1 MIRREL
7 YKMEMPKKTFTNKRM
22 GDILIEQGLI
32 TPQQLQEALEMQKE
46 GNKKRL
52 GEIFVET
59 GVLSW
64 EKLYDVLQYVYETE
78 FIDLSNYVIDPEV
91 ISLISEK
98 TALQFKIIP
107 ISKNN
112 GELVIAMANPLDVYA
127 IDFVRDHT
135 KVKKI
140 KSLLASEEDILNAI
154 TNYYELGEYDDI
166 IERLGT
172 ELVFREEEEDEDSKK
187 LEARS
192 KEAPI
197 IQLVN
202 MLIVQGVKDRAS
214 DIHIEPNEKGLLIR
228 FRIDGMLHDI
238 KALPNSIK
246 SAIISRIKI
255 LAKMDI
261 AERRLPQDG
270 RFQVKFG
277 TREVDL
283 RVSSIPTVFG
293 EKAVLRLLDKSK
305 GLIKLEQLGFI
316 PEQLEVFKSVITKS
330 YGIILLTGPTG
341 SGKTTTLYAAIND
354 VNSKDKNIIT
364 VEDPVEYKLSRV
376 NQIQVKSKIDLTFA
390 NTLRSIL
397 RQDPDIIMVGEIRDA
412 ETAQIAVQAALT
424 GHLVL
429 STLHTNDA
437 ASAITRL
444 IDMNVEAFLIS
455 SSVIAVIAQRLVR
468 VICEKCKEA
477 YEPAKDVISGL
488 NIKVNSNG
496 DGQVKLY
503 RGTGCSLCKNTG
515 YYGRTSI
522 YELIVLDEDIKTLII
537 SKASSNIIKDT
548 AIKKG
553 MKTLKDNGLEKAL
566 QGITTIEEVLRVAG

>member
-1 MIRREL
+1 MKI
-7 YKMEMPKKTFTNKRM
+7 PKKPYTNKRI
-22 GDILIEQGLI
+22 GDILVEQGLI
-32 TPQQLQEALEMQKE
+32 TSQQLKEALEMQKN

-52 GEIFVET
+52 GEIFVEI
-59 GVLSW
+59 GALSK
-64 EKLYDVLQYVYETE
+64 EELYKILQYVFESEY
-78 FIDLSNYVIDPEV
+78 IDLSNYVIDPEV

-98 TALQFKIIP
+98 TALRFKLIP
-107 ISKNN
+107 ISKNDD
-112 GELVIAMANPLDVYA
+112 ELIIAMANPLDVYA

-135 KVKKI
+135 KVKRI
-140 KSLLASEEDILNAI
+140 KSLLASEDDVINAI

-166 IERLGT
+166 IDKLGT
-172 ELVFREEEEDEDSKK
+172 EVVFKEEEAEEDSSK
-187 LEARS
+187 LEAIS

-214 DIHIEPNEKGLLIR
+214 DIHVEPNERSLLIR
-228 FRIDGMLHDI
+228 FRVDGILRDI
-238 KALPNSIK
+238 RALPNTIK
-246 SAIISRIKI
+246 SAIVSRIKI

-283 RVSSIPTVFG
+283 RVSTIPTVLG
-293 EKAVLRLLDKSK
+293 EKVVLRLLDKSK
-305 GLIKLEQLGFI
+305 GVIKLDHLGFI
-316 PEQLEVFKSVITKS
+316 PEQLEVFESIISKS

-341 SGKTTTLYAAIND
+341 SGKTTTLYAALSE

-364 VEDPVEYKLSRV
+364 VEDPVEYKLDRI
-376 NQIQVKSKIDLTFA
+376 NQIQIKPKINLTFA

-397 RQDPDIIMVGEIRDA
+397 RQDPDIIMVGEIRDT

-424 GHLVL
+424 GHLVF

-444 IDMNVEAFLIS
+444 IDMNVETFLIS
-455 SSVIAVIAQRLVR
+455 SSVIVVIAQRLVR
-468 VICEKCKEA
+468 VICEKCKEE
-477 YEPAKDVISGL
+477 YIPGKDVLSAL
-488 NIKVNSNG
+488 NIKDDSNN
-496 DGQVKLY
+496 DGKIKLY
-503 RGTGCSLCKNTG
+503 RGTGCSSCKDTG

-522 YELIVLDEDIKTLII
+522 FELIVLDEEIRALII
-537 SKASSNIIKDT
+537 SKASSNVIKDV

-553 MKTLKDNGLEKAL
+553 MKTLKHSGMEKAK

>member
-1 MIRREL
+1 
-7 YKMEMPKKTFTNKRM
+7 MEMPKKPYTNKRI

-32 TPQQLQEALEMQKE
+32 NSQQLKEALELQKS

-52 GEIFVET
+52 GEIFVEI
-59 GVLSW
+59 GAIGR
-64 EKLYDVLQYVYETE
+64 EELYGILQYIYESE
-78 FIDLSNYVIDPEV
+78 YVDLSNYVIDPEV

-98 TALQFKIIP
+98 AALRFKLIP
-107 ISKNN
+107 ISKNDD
-112 GELVIAMANPLDVYA
+112 ELIIAMTNPLDVYA
-127 IDFVRDHT
+127 IDFIRAHT
-135 KVKKI
+135 KIKKI
-140 KSLLASEEDILNAI
+140 KSLLASEEDVLNAI

-166 IERLGT
+166 IEKLGA
-172 ELVFREEEEDEDSKK
+172 EIVFKEEEEEEDSKR
-187 LEARS
+187 LEAIS

-214 DIHIEPNEKGLLIR
+214 DVHIEPNEKGLLIR

-238 KALPNSIK
+238 RTLPNTIK
-246 SAIISRIKI
+246 SAVISRIKI

-283 RVSSIPTVFG
+283 RVSTIPTVLG
-293 EKAVLRLLDKSK
+293 EKVVLRLLDKSK

-316 PEQLEVFKSVITKS
+316 PEQLEEFESIISKS
-330 YGIILLTGPTG
+330 YGIVLLTGPTG
-341 SGKTTTLYAAIND
+341 SGKTTTLYAALNE
-354 VNSKDKNIIT
+354 VNSKDRNIIT
-364 VEDPVEYKLSRV
+364 VEDPVEYKLARI
-376 NQIQVKSKIDLTFA
+376 NQIQIKPKINLTFA

-397 RQDPDIIMVGEIRDA
+397 RQDPDVIMVGEIRDS

-424 GHLVL
+424 GHLVF

-437 ASAITRL
+437 ASALTRL
-444 IDMNVEAFLIS
+444 IDMDIETFLIS
-455 SSVIAVIAQRLVR
+455 SSVIGVIAQRLVR
-468 VICEKCKEA
+468 VICEKCKEE
-477 YEPAKDVISGL
+477 YTPGKNVLSGL
-488 NIKVNSNG
+488 NIKDDSNN
-496 DGQVKLY
+496 DGKIKLY
-503 RGTGCSLCKNTG
+503 RGTGCSFCKNTG

-522 YELIVLDEDIKTLII
+522 YELIVLDEEIRALII
-537 SKASSNIIKDT
+537 SKSSSNVIKDV

-553 MKTLKDNGLEKAL
+553 MKTLKDSGLEKAM

>member
-1 MIRREL
+1 MVVVI
-7 YKMEMPKKTFTNKRM
+7 KMDMPKKPFTNKRI

-32 TPQQLQEALEMQKE
+32 TSQQLKEALEMQKA

-52 GEIFVET
+52 GEILAEL
-59 GVLSW
+59 GAISRD
-64 EKLYDVLQYVYETE
+64 ELYEVLQYVYEAE
-78 FIDLSNYVIDPEV
+78 YVELSNYVIDPEV

-98 TALQFKIIP
+98 AALRFKLIP
-107 ISKNN
+107 ISKNDD
-112 GELVIAMANPLDVYA
+112 ELTIAMANPLDVYA

-135 KVKKI
+135 KIKKI
-140 KSLLASEEDILNAI
+140 KSLLASEEDVLNAI

-166 IERLGT
+166 LEKLGT
-172 ELVFREEEEDEDSKK
+172 EVVFREDEEEEDSKK
-187 LEARS
+187 LEAIS

-228 FRIDGMLHDI
+228 FRIDGMLHDVRT
-238 KALPNSIK
+238 LPNTIK
-246 SAIISRIKI
+246 SAVISRIKI

-283 RVSSIPTVFG
+283 RVSTIPTVLG
-293 EKAVLRLLDKSK
+293 EKVVLRLLDKSK
-305 GLIKLEQLGFI
+305 GLIKLEQLGFG
-316 PEQLEVFKSVITKS
+316 PEQLYEFKSIISKS
-330 YGIILLTGPTG
+330 YGIVLITGPTG
-341 SGKTTTLYAAIND
+341 SGKTTTLYAALNK
-354 VNSKDKNIIT
+354 VNSKDKNILT
-364 VEDPVEYKLSRV
+364 VEDPVEYKLNRI
-376 NQIQVKSKIDLTFA
+376 NQIQIKPKIGLTFA

-424 GHLVL
+424 GHLVF

-437 ASAITRL
+437 ASALTRL
-444 IDMNVEAFLIS
+444 IDMDVETFLIS
-455 SSVIAVIAQRLVR
+455 SSVIGVIAQRLVR
-468 VICEKCKEA
+468 VICEKCKEE
-477 YEPAKDVISGL
+477 YIPGKDVLSGL
-488 NIKVNSNG
+488 DIKANSNG
-496 DGQVKLY
+496 DGKVKLY
-503 RGTGCSLCKNTG
+503 RGTGCSFCKNTG

-522 YELIVLDEDIKTLII
+522 YEQVINNIK
-537 SKASSNIIKDT
+537 S
-548 AIKKG
+548 
-553 MKTLKDNGLEKAL
+553 LKQYN
-566 QGITTIEEVLRVAG
+566 QRCCY

>member
-1 MIRREL
+1 
-7 YKMEMPKKTFTNKRM
+7 MPKKLYTNKRI

-32 TPQQLQEALEMQKE
+32 TSQQLKEALEMQKN
-46 GNKKRL
+46 GSSKRL

-59 GVLSW
+59 GAINK
-64 EKLYDVLQYVYETE
+64 EELYNILQYVYESE
-78 FIDLSNYVIDPEV
+78 YVDLSNYVIDPEV

-98 TALQFKIIP
+98 AALRFKLIP

-112 GELVIAMANPLDVYA
+112 DELTIAMANPLDVYA
-127 IDFVRDHT
+127 IDFIRDHT
-135 KVKKI
+135 KIKKI
-140 KSLLASEEDILNAI
+140 KTLLASEEDVISAI
-154 TNYYELGEYDDI
+154 TNYYEMGEYDDI
-166 IERLGT
+166 IEKLGK
-172 ELVFREEEEDEDSKK
+172 EVIYKEGEEEEDSKK
-187 LEARS
+187 LEAIS

-214 DIHIEPNEKGLLIR
+214 DIHIEPNKKGLLIR
-228 FRIDGMLHDI
+228 FRVDGMLDDI
-238 KALPNSIK
+238 KTLPNTIK
-246 SAIISRIKI
+246 SAVISRIKI

-277 TREVDL
+277 NREVDL
-283 RVSSIPTVFG
+283 RVSTIPTVLG
-293 EKAVLRLLDKSK
+293 EKVVLRLLDKSK

-316 PEQLEVFKSVITKS
+316 PEQLDNFKSIIAKS
-330 YGIILLTGPTG
+330 YGIILITGPTG
-341 SGKTTTLYAAIND
+341 SGKTTTLYAALNQ

-364 VEDPVEYKLSRV
+364 TEDPVEYKLDRI
-376 NQIQVKSKIDLTFA
+376 NQIQIMPKINLTFA

-424 GHLVL
+424 GHLVF

-437 ASAITRL
+437 ASALTRL
-444 IDMNVEAFLIS
+444 IDMDVETFLIS

-468 VICEKCKEA
+468 VICEKCKEE
-477 YEPAKDVISGL
+477 YIPEENILRGL
-488 NIKVNSNG
+488 NIKDKLNN
-496 DGQVKLY
+496 DGKIKLY
-503 RGTGCSLCKNTG
+503 RGKGCPFCKNTG

-522 YELIVLDEDIKTLII
+522 YELIVLNEEIRSLII
-537 SKASSNIIKDT
+537 SKASSNIIKDA

-553 MKTLKDNGLEKAL
+553 MKTLKDCGLEKAI
-566 QGITTIEEVLRVAG
+566 QGITTIEEVIRVAG

>member
-1 MIRREL
+1 
-7 YKMEMPKKTFTNKRM
+7 MEMPKKPFPNKRI

-32 TPQQLQEALEMQKE
+32 TSQQLKEALELQKK

-52 GEIFVET
+52 GEIFVESGT
-59 GVLSW
+59 ISREELF
-64 EKLYDVLQYVYETE
+64 EVLQYIYETE
-78 FIDLSNYVIDPEV
+78 YVDLSTYVIDPEV
-91 ISLISEK
+91 ISLIPEK
-98 TALQFKIIP
+98 VALRFKLIP
-107 ISKNN
+107 ISKNDDEN
-112 GELVIAMANPLDVYA
+112 ELIIAMVNPLDVYA
-127 IDFVRDHT
+127 LDFVRDHT
-135 KVKKI
+135 KIKKI
-140 KSLLASEEDILNAI
+140 KSLLAPEEDILNAI
-154 TNYYELGEYDDI
+154 TNNYELGEYDDI
-166 IERLGT
+166 IEKLG
-172 ELVFREEEEDEDSKK
+172 EEIVFREDEEEEDSKK

-228 FRIDGMLHDI
+228 FRIDGILHDI
-238 KALPNSIK
+238 RTLPNTIK
-246 SAIISRIKI
+246 SAVISRIKI

-283 RVSSIPTVFG
+283 RVSSIPVVFG
-293 EKAVLRLLDKSK
+293 EKVVLRLLDKSK
-305 GLIKLEQLGFI
+305 GLIKLKQLGFN
-316 PEQLEVFKSVITKS
+316 PEQLEEFESIITKS

-341 SGKTTTLYAAIND
+341 SGKTTTLYAALNE

-364 VEDPVEYKLSRV
+364 VEDPVEYKLNRI
-376 NQIQVKSKIDLTFA
+376 NQIQIKPKINLTFA

-444 IDMNVEAFLIS
+444 IDMNVATFLIS
-455 SSVIAVIAQRLVR
+455 SSVIGVIAQRLVR
-468 VICEKCKEA
+468 VICEKCKEE
-477 YEPAKDVISGL
+477 YELAKDVISGL
-488 NIKVNSNG
+488 NIKSNSN
-496 DGQVKLY
+496 KITLY
-503 RGTGCSLCKNTG
+503 RGTGCPFCKNTG

-522 YELIVLDEDIKTLII
+522 YELIVLDEEIKSLII
-537 SKASSNIIKDT
+537 SKTSSNIIKDT

-553 MKTLKDNGLEKAL
+553 MKTLKDSGLEKAL
-566 QGITTIEEVLRVAG
+566 QGVTTIEEVLRVSG

>member
-1 MIRREL
+1 M
-7 YKMEMPKKTFTNKRM
+7 KMPKKPYTNQRI
-22 GDILIEQGLI
+22 GDILVNQGLI
-32 TPQQLQEALEMQKE
+32 TSQQLKETLKLQKE
-46 GNKKRL
+46 GNKKRI
-52 GEIFVET
+52 GEILVEI
-59 GVLSW
+59 GAISR
-64 EKLYDVLQYVYETE
+64 EELYEILQYVYESE
-78 FIDLSNYVIDPEV
+78 YVDLSNYVIDPEV

-98 TALQFKIIP
+98 AALRFKLIP

-112 GELVIAMANPLDVYA
+112 DELIIAMANPLDVYA

-135 KVKKI
+135 KIKEI
-140 KSLLASEEDILNAI
+140 KSLLATEEDVLNAI

-166 IERLGT
+166 IKKLGT
-172 ELVFREEEEDEDSKK
+172 EIVFKEEEEEEDSKK
-187 LEARS
+187 LEAIS

-238 KALPNSIK
+238 RTLPNTIK
-246 SAIISRIKI
+246 SAVISRIKI

-283 RVSSIPTVFG
+283 RVSTIPTVFG
-293 EKAVLRLLDKSK
+293 EKVVLRLLDKSK

-316 PEQLEVFKSVITKS
+316 PGQLEEFKSIISKS

-341 SGKTTTLYAAIND
+341 SGKTTTLYAALNK
-354 VNSKDKNIIT
+354 VNSRDKNIIT
-364 VEDPVEYKLSRV
+364 VEDPVEYKLDRV
-376 NQIQVKSKIDLTFA
+376 NQIQIKPKINLTFA
-390 NTLRSIL
+390 NTLRSML
-397 RQDPDIIMVGEIRDA
+397 RQDPDVIMIGEIRDT

-424 GHLVL
+424 GHLVF

-437 ASAITRL
+437 VSALTRL
-444 IDMNVEAFLIS
+444 IDMDIETFLIS

-468 VICEKCKEA
+468 VICEKCKEE
-477 YEPAKDVISGL
+477 YTPEKNVLNGL
-488 NIKVNSNG
+488 NIKDNSND
-496 DGQVKLY
+496 DGKVKLY
-503 RGTGCSLCKNTG
+503 RGTGCSFCKNTG

-522 YELIVLDEDIKTLII
+522 YELIVLDEEIRSLII
-537 SKASSNIIKDT
+537 SKTSSNVIKDA

-553 MKTLKDNGLEKAL
+553 MKTLKNSGLEKAM

>member
-1 MIRREL
+1 M
-7 YKMEMPKKTFTNKRM
+7 KMPKKPYTNKRI
-22 GDILIEQGLI
+22 GEILIDQGLI
-32 TPQQLQEALEMQKE
+32 TPQQLEEALDSQKN
-46 GNKKRL
+46 GSTKRV
-52 GEIFVET
+52 GELLVET
-59 GVLSW
+59 GVISR
-64 EKLYDVLQYVYETE
+64 EELYEILQYIYETE
-78 FIDLSNYVIDPEV
+78 YVDLSNYVIDPEV
-91 ISLISEK
+91 ISLITEK
-98 TALQFKIIP
+98 TALRFKLIP
-107 ISKNN
+107 LSRNDD
-112 GELVIAMANPLDVYA
+112 ELIIAMANPLDVYA
-127 IDFVRDHT
+127 ADFVRDHT
-135 KVKKI
+135 KIRKI
-140 KSLLASEEDILNAI
+140 KTLLSSEEDILNAI

-166 IERLGT
+166 IEKLGT
-172 ELVFREEEEDEDSKK
+172 EVVFKEDEEEEDSKK

-214 DIHIEPNEKGLLIR
+214 DIHIEPIEKGILIR
-228 FRIDGMLHDI
+228 FRIDGILHDI
-238 KALPNSIK
+238 RTLPIAIK
-246 SAIISRIKI
+246 SAVISRIKI
-255 LAKMDI
+255 LSKMDI

-277 TREVDL
+277 SREVDL
-283 RVSSIPTVFG
+283 RVSTIPTVLG
-293 EKAVLRLLDKSK
+293 EKVVLRLLDKSK
-305 GLIKLEQLGFI
+305 GLIQLEQLGFI
-316 PEQLEVFKSVITKS
+316 PGQLEEFESIISKS

-341 SGKTTTLYAAIND
+341 SGKTTTLYAALNQ

-364 VEDPVEYKLSRV
+364 VEDPVEYKLNRI
-376 NQIQVKSKIDLTFA
+376 NQIQIKPKINLTFA

-397 RQDPDIIMVGEIRDA
+397 RQDPDIIMVGEIRDT

-444 IDMNVEAFLIS
+444 IDMDVETFLIT
-455 SSVIAVIAQRLVR
+455 SSVIGVIAQRLVR
-468 VICEKCKEA
+468 VLCDKCKEE
-477 YEPAKDVISGL
+477 YKPGKGVISTL
-488 NIKVNSNG
+488 NIKSESP
-496 DGQVKLY
+496 DKIKLY
-503 RGTGCSLCKNTG
+503 RASGCPSCKNTG

-522 YELIVLDEDIKTLII
+522 YELIVLDEEIKSLII

-553 MKTLKDNGLEKAL
+553 MKTLKDSGLKKVI

>member
-1 MIRREL
+1 
-7 YKMEMPKKTFTNKRM
+7 MEMTKKPYTNKRI

-32 TPQQLQEALEMQKE
+32 KPQQLKEALEMQKN

-52 GEIFVET
+52 GEIFVEI
-59 GVLSW
+59 GAIGR
-64 EKLYDVLQYVYETE
+64 EELYGILQYIYESE
-78 FIDLSNYVIDPEV
+78 YIDLSNYVIDPEV

-98 TALQFKIIP
+98 AALRFKLIP

-112 GELVIAMANPLDVYA
+112 DELIIAMANPLDVYA

-135 KVKKI
+135 KIKNI
-140 KSLLASEEDILNAI
+140 KSLLASEEDVINAI

-166 IERLGT
+166 IERLG
-172 ELVFREEEEDEDSKK
+172 EEIVFKEEEEEEDSKK
-187 LEARS
+187 LEAIS

-228 FRIDGMLHDI
+228 LRVDGMLHDI
-238 KALPNSIK
+238 RTLPNTIK
-246 SAIISRIKI
+246 SAVISRIKI
-255 LAKMDI
+255 LSKMDI

-283 RVSSIPTVFG
+283 RVSTIPTVFG
-293 EKAVLRLLDKSK
+293 EKVVLRLLDKSK
-305 GLIKLEQLGFI
+305 GLIKLELLGFI
-316 PEQLEVFKSVITKS
+316 PEQLEEFKSIISKS

-341 SGKTTTLYAAIND
+341 SGKTTTLYAALNE

-364 VEDPVEYKLSRV
+364 VEDPVEYKLARI
-376 NQIQVKSKIDLTFA
+376 NQIQIKPKINLTFA

-397 RQDPDIIMVGEIRDA
+397 RQDPDVIMVGEIRDS

-424 GHLVL
+424 GHLVF

-437 ASAITRL
+437 ASALTRL
-444 IDMNVEAFLIS
+444 IDMDIETFLIS
-455 SSVIAVIAQRLVR
+455 SSVIGVIAQRLVR
-468 VICEKCKEA
+468 VICEKCKEE
-477 YEPAKDVISGL
+477 YTPGKNVLSEL
-488 NIKVNSNG
+488 NIKNDLNSNG
-496 DGQVKLY
+496 KIKLY
-503 RGTGCSLCKNTG
+503 RGTGCSFCKNTG

-522 YELIVLDEDIKTLII
+522 YELIVLDEEIRALII

-553 MKTLKDNGLEKAL
+553 MKTLKDSGLERAM
-566 QGITTIEEVLRVAG
+566 QGITTLEEVIRVAG

>member
-1 MIRREL
+1 MT
-7 YKMEMPKKTFTNKRM
+7 KKPYTNKRI

-32 TPQQLQEALEMQKE
+32 TDQQLKEALEMQKS

-59 GVLSW
+59 GAISK
-64 EKLYDVLQYVYETE
+64 EELYEILQYVYDAEY
-78 FIDLSNYVIDPEV
+78 IDLSNYVIDPEV

-98 TALQFKIIP
+98 AALQFKLIP
-107 ISKNN
+107 ISKNDY
-112 GELVIAMANPLDVYA
+112 ELVIAMSNPLDVYA
-127 IDFVRDHT
+127 IDFVRNYT
-135 KVKKI
+135 KIKKI
-140 KSLLASEEDILNAI
+140 KSLLASEEDVLNAI
-154 TNYYELGEYDDI
+154 SNYYELGEYDDI
-166 IERLGT
+166 IEKLGT
-172 ELVFREEEEDEDSKK
+172 EIVFKEEEEEEDSKK
-187 LEARS
+187 LEAIS

-214 DIHIEPNEKGLLIR
+214 DIHIEPNENGILVR
-228 FRIDGMLHDI
+228 FRIDGMLYDI
-238 KALPNSIK
+238 RTLPNKIK

-283 RVSSIPTVFG
+283 RVSSIPTVLG
-293 EKAVLRLLDKSK
+293 EKVVLRLLDKSK
-305 GLIKLEQLGFI
+305 GLIKLEQLGFT
-316 PEQLEVFKSVITKS
+316 PEQLEEFRSIIFRS

-341 SGKTTTLYAAIND
+341 SGKTTTLYAALNE

-364 VEDPVEYKLSRV
+364 VEDPVEYKLNRI
-376 NQIQVKSKIDLTFA
+376 NQIQIKPKINLTFA

-397 RQDPDIIMVGEIRDA
+397 RQDPDIMMVGEIRDT

-437 ASAITRL
+437 PSAITRL
-444 IDMNVEAFLIS
+444 IDMDVEAFLIS
-455 SSVIAVIAQRLVR
+455 SSVIGVIAQRLVR
-468 VICEKCKEA
+468 VICEKCKEE
-477 YEPAKDVISGL
+477 YTPEKNVLNGL
-488 NIKVNSNG
+488 NIKSNSNS
-496 DGQVKLY
+496 DGKIKLY
-503 RGTGCSLCKNTG
+503 RGTGCSICKNTG

-522 YELIVLDEDIKTLII
+522 YEHIILDEEIKSLII
-537 SKASSNIIKDT
+537 SKASSNIIRDT

-553 MKTLKDNGLEKAL
+553 MKTLKDSGMEKAL

>member
-1 MIRREL
+1 
-7 YKMEMPKKTFTNKRM
+7 MEMPKKSFTNKRI
-22 GDILIEQGLI
+22 GDILTEQGLI
-32 TPQQLQEALEMQKE
+32 TPKQLKEALEAQKN

-59 GVLSW
+59 GVITR
-64 EKLYDVLQYVYETE
+64 EELYEILQYVYETE
-78 FIDLSNYVIDPEV
+78 YVDLSDYVIDPEV
-91 ISLISEK
+91 ISLIPEK
-98 TALQFKIIP
+98 VASQFKLIP
-107 ISKNN
+107 ISKSDN
-112 GELVIAMANPLDVYA
+112 ELIIAMANPLDVYA
-127 IDFVRDHT
+127 IDFVRSHT
-135 KVKKI
+135 KIKKI
-140 KSLLASEEDILNAI
+140 KSLLAPEEDILNTI
-154 TNYYELGEYDDI
+154 NSYYELGEYDDI
-166 IERLGT
+166 IEKLGT
-172 ELVFREEEEDEDSKK
+172 EVIFKEEEEEEDSKK
-187 LEARS
+187 LEAISR
-192 KEAPI
+192 EAPI

-238 KALPNSIK
+238 RTLPNNIK
-246 SAIISRIKI
+246 SAVISRIKI

-283 RVSSIPTVFG
+283 RVSTIPTVLG
-293 EKAVLRLLDKSK
+293 EKVVLRLLDKSK

-316 PEQLEVFKSVITKS
+316 PEQLEEFESIISKS

-341 SGKTTTLYAAIND
+341 SGKTTTLYAALNE

-364 VEDPVEYKLSRV
+364 VEDPVEYKLNRI
-376 NQIQVKSKIDLTFA
+376 NQIQIKPKINLTFA

-397 RQDPDIIMVGEIRDA
+397 RQDPDIIMVGEIRDS

-424 GHLVL
+424 GHLVF

-437 ASAITRL
+437 ASALTRL
-444 IDMNVEAFLIS
+444 IDMDVETFLIS
-455 SSVIAVIAQRLVR
+455 SSVIGVIAQRLVR
-468 VICEKCKEA
+468 VICEKCKEE
-477 YEPAKDVISGL
+477 YTPGKDVLSGL
-488 NIKVNSNG
+488 ELKANSKG
-496 DGQVKLY
+496 DDKVKLY
-503 RGTGCSLCKNTG
+503 RGTGCSFCKNTG
-515 YYGRTSI
+515 YFGRTSI
-522 YELIVLDEDIKTLII
+522 YELIVLDEEIRALII
-537 SKASSNIIKDT
+537 SKASSNLIKDA

-553 MKTLKDNGLEKAL
+553 MKTLKDSGLEKVL

>member
-1 MIRREL
+1 MNIT
-7 YKMEMPKKTFTNKRM
+7 KKHFTNKRI

-32 TPQQLQEALEMQKE
+32 TSKQLKEALEVQKN

-59 GVLSW
+59 GAITR
-64 EKLYDVLQYVYETE
+64 EELYEVLQYVYEAE
-78 FIDLSNYVIDPEV
+78 YVDLSNYVIDPEV

-98 TALQFKIIP
+98 TALQFKLIP
-107 ISKNN
+107 ISKNDN
-112 GELVIAMANPLDVYA
+112 ELIIAMANPLDVYA

-135 KVKKI
+135 KIKNI
-140 KSLLASEEDILNAI
+140 KSLLAPEEDVLNAI
-154 TNYYELGEYDDI
+154 TNYYEFGEYDDI
-166 IERLGT
+166 IEKLGT
-172 ELVFREEEEDEDSKK
+172 EIVFKEEEEEEDSNK
-187 LEARS
+187 LEAISR
-192 KEAPI
+192 EAPI

-214 DIHIEPNEKGLLIR
+214 DIHIEPNEKGLLVR

-238 KALPNSIK
+238 RTLPNTIK
-246 SAIISRIKI
+246 SAVISRIKI
-255 LAKMDI
+255 LSKMDI

-283 RVSSIPTVFG
+283 RVSTIPTVLG

-305 GLIKLEQLGFI
+305 GLIKLEQLGFT
-316 PEQLEVFKSVITKS
+316 PKQLEEFKSIIFRY

-341 SGKTTTLYAAIND
+341 SGKTTTLYAALNQ
-354 VNSKDKNIIT
+354 VNSKEKNIIT
-364 VEDPVEYKLSRV
+364 VEDPVEYKLNRI
-376 NQIQVKSKIDLTFA
+376 NQIQMKQKINLTFA

-424 GHLVL
+424 GHLVF

-444 IDMNVEAFLIS
+444 IDMDVEPFLIS

-468 VICEKCKEA
+468 VICEKCKEE
-477 YEPAKDVISGL
+477 YIPEEDVLSGL
-488 NIKVNSNG
+488 NLKGNSKD
-496 DGQVKLY
+496 DGKVKLY
-503 RGTGCSLCKNTG
+503 RGKGCSFCKNTG

-522 YELIVLDEDIKTLII
+522 YEIIVLDEEIKSLII
-537 SKASSNIIKDT
+537 SKASSNIIKDA

-553 MKTLKDNGLEKAL
+553 MKTLKNSGLEKAL
-566 QGITTIEEVLRVAG
+566 QGITTIEEVLRVVG

>member
-1 MIRREL
+1 
-7 YKMEMPKKTFTNKRM
+7 MEMPKNPFTNKRI

-32 TPQQLQEALEMQKE
+32 TPQQLKEALEMQKN

-59 GVLSW
+59 GVITR
-64 EKLYDVLQYVYETE
+64 EELYEVLQYVYETE
-78 FIDLSNYVIDPEV
+78 YVDLSNYVIDPEV

-98 TALQFKIIP
+98 IALRLKLIP

-112 GELVIAMANPLDVYA
+112 GELIIAMANPLDVYA

-135 KVKKI
+135 KIKKI
-140 KSLLASEEDILNAI
+140 KSLMAPEEDILNAI

-172 ELVFREEEEDEDSKK
+172 EVVFKEEEYEEDSKK
-187 LEARS
+187 LEAISR
-192 KEAPI
+192 EAPI

-238 KALPNSIK
+238 RTLPNTIK
-246 SAIISRIKI
+246 SAVISRIKI

-283 RVSSIPTVFG
+283 RVSSIPIVFG
-293 EKAVLRLLDKSK
+293 EKVVLRLLDKSK

-316 PEQLEVFKSVITKS
+316 PEQLEEFKSIITKS

-341 SGKTTTLYAAIND
+341 SGKTTTLYAALNE

-364 VEDPVEYKLSRV
+364 VEDPVEYKLNRI
-376 NQIQVKSKIDLTFA
+376 NQIQVKPKIDLTFA

-444 IDMNVEAFLIS
+444 IDMNVETFLIS

-468 VICEKCKEA
+468 VICEKCKEE
-477 YEPAKDVISGL
+477 YIPGKDVLSGL
-488 NIKVNSNG
+488 NIKANSND
-496 DGQVKLY
+496 DGKVKLY
-503 RGTGCSLCKNTG
+503 RGTGCPFCKNTG

-522 YELIVLDEDIKTLII
+522 YELIVLDEDIRTLII

-553 MKTLKDNGLEKAL
+553 MKTLKDSGLKKAL
-566 QGITTIEEVLRVAG
+566 QGITTTEEVLRVAG